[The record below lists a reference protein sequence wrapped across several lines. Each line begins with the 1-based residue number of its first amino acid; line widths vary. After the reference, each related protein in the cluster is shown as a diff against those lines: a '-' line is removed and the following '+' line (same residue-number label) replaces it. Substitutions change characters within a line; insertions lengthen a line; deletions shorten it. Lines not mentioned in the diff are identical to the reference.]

1 MPKKMSSVKSESAP
15 ASEEVTQNQQ
25 TPDVVQD
32 VVAASNVLN
41 ILEED
46 DGIEPTTN
54 VERVNQLVKF
64 VKQLNVLVARMN
76 KQAKDLQRRV
86 VAKEKRLE
94 RLEER
99 KASNKKKGGSGGLK
113 KLQPVY
119 GAEFQSFIET
129 HHKSLYTKGSDGKPT
144 EDLILAELQ
153 YDDEHHLMVNR
164 EDALKLVNAYVKQN
178 DLQQY
183 EDKKRIQMNDEMKA
197 IFPTL
202 AEHTNAD
209 GEVVEENCYFHTLMK
224 GISRNFKTAE
234 ELADIDGTSTPVNA
248 TPSKSATSTPA
259 KGKKGKTKA

>member
-41 ILEED
+41 ILEDD
-46 DGIEPTTN
+46 DGVEPTTN

-129 HHKSLYTKGSDGKPT
+129 HHKSLYSKGSDGKPT

-153 YDDEHHLMVNR
+153 YDDDHHLMVNR

-234 ELADIDGTSTPVNA
+234 VLADIDGTSTPVNA
-248 TPSKSATSTPA
+248 TPSKSATSVRQRHRDKYA
-259 KGKKGKTKA
+259 FE